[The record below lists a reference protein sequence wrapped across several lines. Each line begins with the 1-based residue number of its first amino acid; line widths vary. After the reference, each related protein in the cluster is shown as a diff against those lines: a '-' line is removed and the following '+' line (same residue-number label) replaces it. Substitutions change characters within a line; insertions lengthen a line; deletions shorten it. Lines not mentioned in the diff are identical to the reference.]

1 MEPIE
6 LGRVISQSELIL
18 QRREWKRNGKRVV
31 FASGVFDLLHPG
43 HIRLLEQA
51 RSKGDI
57 LVVGTPSDASV
68 RAAFAAADT
77 KRRDGARRTGEAAQS
92 LAMERPITPAAERA
106 EILAALEAVDFVTEF
121 EEASPHALLT
131 ALQPEVQVKGGGKGM
146 DSASQ
151 GEDAA
156 AEAAGI
162 RTVYVPLE
170 PGFSTT
176 SLLQRIQQLRA

>member
-1 MEPIE
+1 
-6 LGRVISQSELIL
+6 LGRVVSQGELIL

-51 RSKGDI
+51 RAQGDI
-57 LVVGTPSDASV
+57 LVVGIPSDASV
-68 RAAFAAADT
+68 RAAFAAMNTAAGDP
-77 KRRDGARRTGEAAQS
+77 RRASGSG
-92 LAMERPITPAAERA
+92 RPITTATERA
-106 EILAALEAVDFVTEF
+106 EILAALAAVDFVTEF
-121 EEASPHALLT
+121 DDASPQALLA
-131 ALQPEVQVKGGGKGM
+131 ALAPEIQVKGGGKSK
-146 DSASQ
+146 DSVAQ
-151 GEDAA
+151 KEDAA

-162 RTVYVPLE
+162 QTKYVPLE